1 MFERSAEAIAY
12 IRNNGIE
19 MVDVKFSNLF
29 GGWHHITMPAARVG
43 ERLLEEGEG
52 FDGSSVPGFTRLEK
66 GDMLLVPDLAT
77 AFIDPFCCVK
87 TLSFLGTIMTT
98 EESGVYVRDPRGI
111 LRRAEAYLASLGWAT
126 HSSWGPELEFYVF
139 DSVQYENTVNAAWYA
154 VDSDEAAW
162 RAKERT
168 GAGYAVPMGRGYH
181 AAPPLDRLHDLR
193 TEMVKIIGELGIPV
207 RYHHHEVGG
216 PGQCEIEPAMG
227 PALKL
232 ADAVQ
237 IIKYV
242 VKMVAVRHGKS
253 ATFMPK
259 PLYAEAGNGLHFHL
273 TTCKGDEPVF
283 YDAQGYAGLSPLA
296 LSFIAGILDHGPSL
310 LGLCNPSTN
319 SYKRLVP
326 GYEAPINLFFS
337 LGNRSAAVRIPA
349 YAKQPREKRCEFR
362 PPDATCNPYLAMAA
376 ILLAG
381 IDGVARKLDPTACGF
396 GPIDENIFE
405 WPEEKRRTVRPLP
418 TSLEDALRALEADHD
433 YLLRGGVFTP
443 DLLETWIARKR
454 RELVEVQRRPHPYE
468 VELYYAI

>member
-1 MFERSAEAIAY
+1 
-12 IRNNGIE
+12 
-19 MVDVKFSNLF
+19 
-29 GGWHHITMPAARVG
+29 
-43 ERLLEEGEG
+43 
-52 FDGSSVPGFTRLEK
+52 
-66 GDMLLVPDLAT
+66 
-77 AFIDPFCCVK
+77 
-87 TLSFLGTIMTT
+87 
-98 EESGVYVRDPRGI
+98 
-111 LRRAEAYLASLGWAT
+111 
-126 HSSWGPELEFYVF
+126 
-139 DSVQYENTVNAAWYA
+139 

-181 AAPPLDRLHDLR
+181 VAPPLDRLNDLR
-193 TEMVKIIGELGIPV
+193 TEMVKILTELGIPV

-259 PLYAEAGNGLHFHL
+259 PLYAEAGNGLHLHL
-273 TTCKGDEPVF
+273 TVFRGEEPVF
-283 YDAQGYAGLSPLA
+283 YDAAGYAQLSRLA
-296 LSFIAGILDHGPSL
+296 LSFIAGILDHAPSL

-337 LGNRSAAVRIPA
+337 LGNRSAAIRIPA
-349 YAKQPREKRCEFR
+349 YARQPLEKRCEFR
-362 PPDATCNPYLAMAA
+362 PPDATCNPYFAMAA
-376 ILLAG
+376 
-381 IDGVARKLDPTACGF
+381 VQRKLDPGACGF

-405 WPEEKRRTVRPLP
+405 WPEDKRRAVRPLP
-418 TSLEDALRALEADHD
+418 TSLEDALRALEADQA
-433 YLLRGGVFTP
+433 YLKRGGVFGD
-443 DLLETWIARKR
+443 DLLAAWIARKR

>member
-19 MVDVKFSNLF
+19 MLDVKFSNLF
-29 GGWHHITMPAARVG
+29 GGWHHITMPAARVS

-77 AFIDPFCCVK
+77 AFIDPFCRVK
-87 TLSFLGTIMTT
+87 TLSFLGTIVTT
-98 EESGVYVRDPRGI
+98 EDHTAYIRDPRGI

-126 HSSWGPELEFYVF
+126 RSCWGPELEFYVF

-168 GAGYAVPMGRGYH
+168 GTGYAVPIGRGYH

-242 VKMVAVRHGKS
+242 AKMLAVRNGKTT
-253 ATFMPK
+253 TFMPK
-259 PLYAEAGNGLHFHL
+259 PLYGEAGNGLHFHM
-273 TTCKGDEPVF
+273 TTYKGDEPVF
-283 YDAQGYAGLSPLA
+283 YDAKGYAGLSPLA
-296 LSFIAGILDHGPSL
+296 LSFIAGVLDHAPSL

-349 YAKQPREKRCEFR
+349 YAKQPREKRFEFR

-405 WPEEKRRTVRPLP
+405 WPEEKRRMVRPLP
-418 TSLEDALRALEADHD
+418 TSLEDALRALEGDQE
-433 YLLRGGVFTP
+433 YLLRGGAFTS
-443 DLLETWIARKR
+443 DLLETWVARKR

>member
-12 IRNNGIE
+12 IRNNGVE
-19 MVDVKFSNLF
+19 MIDVKFSNLF
-29 GGWHHITMPAARVG
+29 GGWHHITMPAARVN

-52 FDGSSVPGFTRLEK
+52 FDGASVPGFKKLER
-66 GDMLLVPDLAT
+66 GDMLLVPDLKT
-77 AFIDPFCCVK
+77 AFVDPFCKMK
-87 TLSFLGTIMTT
+87 TLSFIGSVVNT
-98 EESGVYVRDPRGI
+98 EGREPYHRDPRGV
-111 LRRAEAYLASLGWAT
+111 LQRAEAYLRSRGWAT
-126 HSSWGPELEFYVF
+126 RSVWGPELEFYIF
-139 DSVQYENTVNAAWYA
+139 DSAQYENSVNAAWYS

-162 RAKERT
+162 RSKERT
-168 GAGYAVPMGRGYH
+168 GAGYAVPLGRGYH

-193 TEMVKIIGELGIPV
+193 SEMVKILTDLGIPV

-232 ADAVQ
+232 ADAVM

-259 PLYAEAGNGLHFHL
+259 PLYAEAGSGLHFHL
-273 TTCKGDEPVF
+273 GAFRGDEPIF
-283 YDAQGYAGLSPLA
+283 YDERGYAALSPLA
-296 LSFIAGILDHGPSL
+296 LSFIAGILEHGPSL

-337 LGNRSAAVRIPA
+337 SGNRSAAVRIPD
-349 YAKQPREKRCEFR
+349 YARRPEEKRCEFR

-376 ILLAG
+376 MLLAA
-381 IDGVARKLDPTACGF
+381 IDGVERRLDPTACGF

-405 WPEEKRRTVRPLP
+405 WSEERRATVRPLP
-418 TSLEDALRALEADHD
+418 TSLQDALRALEADHG
-433 YLLRGGVFTP
+433 YLTAGGVFPP
-443 DLLETWIARKR
+443 DLIDVWITRKR
-454 RELVEVQRRPHPYE
+454 KELVDVQRRPHPYE

>member
-1 MFERSAEAIAY
+1 
-12 IRNNGIE
+12 
-19 MVDVKFSNLF
+19 
-29 GGWHHITMPAARVG
+29 
-43 ERLLEEGEG
+43 
-52 FDGSSVPGFTRLEK
+52 
-66 GDMLLVPDLAT
+66 
-77 AFIDPFCCVK
+77 
-87 TLSFLGTIMTT
+87 
-98 EESGVYVRDPRGI
+98 
-111 LRRAEAYLASLGWAT
+111 
-126 HSSWGPELEFYVF
+126 
-139 DSVQYENTVNAAWYA
+139 
-154 VDSDEAAW
+154 
-162 RAKERT
+162 
-168 GAGYAVPMGRGYH
+168 MGRGYH
-181 AAPPLDRLHDLR
+181 IAPPLDRLYDLR
-193 TEMVKIIGELGIPV
+193 SEMVKILTELGIPV

-242 VKMVAVRHGKS
+242 AKMVAVRHGKS

-273 TTCKGDEPVF
+273 TTYKGDEPVF

-296 LSFIAGILDHGPSL
+296 LSFIAGILDHAPSL

-349 YAKQPREKRCEFR
+349 YAKQPGEKRCEFR

-433 YLLRGGVFTP
+433 YLLRGGTFP
-443 DLLETWIARKR
+443 PGLLETWIARKR

-468 VELYYAI
+468 VELYYAT